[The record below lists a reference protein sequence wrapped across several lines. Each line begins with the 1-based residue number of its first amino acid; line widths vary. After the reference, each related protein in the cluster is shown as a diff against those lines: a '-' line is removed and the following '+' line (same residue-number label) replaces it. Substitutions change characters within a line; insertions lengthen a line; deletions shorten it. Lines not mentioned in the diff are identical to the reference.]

1 MQNQLLTETAPETI
15 YAPPA
20 VAQTDLATVETKDAQ
35 TEQAVHQWLTKIQRK
50 TRRKKIAYYGS
61 MIFFQAFLFVPILS
75 SNHFPAMKNGV
86 PNLLWLALLFAPAI
100 GMLTLVLRTFL
111 SRPGWDAAEI
121 KRVGGVQAVG
131 PLVDLIAMPKAPRQL
146 PPLCAALTEL
156 LPQMQASDA
165 GLLTKKQR
173 KTLNWLLT
181 NGIDW
186 GVGPTAFLN
195 LRLAILKAW
204 EQIGDA
210 AAIPTVA
217 HLASGRARTADQ
229 KTLKAAAQ
237 ECLPLLQAH
246 FGEVE
251 ATKTL
256 LRASA
261 PENAAPETLLRPADF
276 TPDAAPQQ
284 LLRAANPGSDAPQP

>member
-1 MQNQLLTETAPETI
+1 MQNQFQTETAVEPT
-15 YAPPA
+15 YTPPA
-20 VAQTDLATVETKDAQ
+20 LAQTELATVKTEDAQ
-35 TEQAVHQWLTKIQRK
+35 TAQSVQQWLTKIQRK

-61 MIFFQAFLFVPILS
+61 LIFFQAFIFVPILL
-75 SNHFPAMKNGV
+75 SNQFPVMRNGV
-86 PNLLWLALLFAPAI
+86 PNLLWLALMFAPAI
-100 GMLTLVLRTFL
+100 GMLTLVLRTLL
-111 SRPGWDAAEI
+111 SKPGWDAAEM

-131 PLVDLIAMPKAPRQL
+131 ALVDLIAMPKAPKQL

-156 LPQMQASDA
+156 LPQIKANDA
-165 GLLTKKQR
+165 GLLTKRQR

-186 GVGPTAFLN
+186 AVGPAVFLN

-204 EQIGDA
+204 EQVGDA
-210 AAIPTVA
+210 AAIPTVSR
-217 HLASGRARTADQ
+217 LANGRARTADQ
-229 KTLKAAAQ
+229 KALQAAAQ

-246 FGEVE
+246 FCEAE

-261 PENAAPETLLRPADF
+261 PENAAPETLLRPVDF
-276 TPDAAPQQ
+276 TPDTAPQQ
-284 LLRAANPGSDAPQP
+284 LLRAANPGSDAPQT